1 MAETPASTGLTPQVW
16 DDNFFAEYVRDNRF
30 ARYMGTDMNKIIQV
44 KRDLTVKKGNKI
56 TFASVRRLKDQGVSG
71 NQVLEGNEEE
81 LDSRALVV
89 TVDYIRHGVLV
100 TDKDEQLSAI
110 GLRDAAKPAL
120 KVWEMEKM
128 RNDILTAF
136 GSIDGKAYS
145 VASEAEKDAWLANNS
160 DRVLFGAL
168 RSNISANDHS
178 VALATLDT
186 TADTMRTSI
195 ISLAARMAKTADP
208 HLRPIQVNGDE
219 EWWVLFTGPRAFR
232 DLKTDATMIQA
243 NQYARD
249 RGKDNPLFTGND
261 LVWDNVIIREIPEIA
276 ALPLVGSGGTTD
288 VEPAYLVGAQAI
300 GVGWA
305 ETVTTTTNIKDYGF
319 RRGVGIQECRG
330 IEKLRFGTGSTD
342 GANSKQAGQITVY
355 VAAAAD
361 A

>member
-1 MAETPASTGLTPQVW
+1 MAETPAATGLTPQIW
-16 DDNFFAEYVRDNRF
+16 DDQFFDEYVRTNRF
-30 ARYMGTDMNKIIQV
+30 AKYMGTDMNKIIQV

-56 TFASVRRLKDQGVSG
+56 TFASVRRLKDAGVTG
-71 NQVLEGNEEE
+71 NTVLEGSEEE
-81 LDSRALVV
+81 LDSRSLAV

-120 KVWEMEKM
+120 KTWEMEKL
-128 RNDILTAF
+128 RNDIIAAF
-136 GSIDGKAYS
+136 GSINGVAY
-145 VASEAEKDAWLANNS
+145 ASATEAQKDAWLADNS

-168 RSNISANDHS
+168 RSNISSNDHS

-186 TADTMRTSI
+186 TADTMRPEI

-232 DLKTDATMIQA
+232 DLKVNSIMVQA

-261 LVWDNVIIREIPEIA
+261 LLWDNVIIREIPEIA
-276 ALPLVGSGGTTD
+276 AYANVGSGGTTD
-288 VEPAYLVGAQAI
+288 VEPAYLCGAQAI
-300 GVGWA
+300 GIGWA
-305 ETVTTTTNIKDYGF
+305 ETVSTTTNIKDYGF
-319 RRGVGIQECRG
+319 RKGVGIQECRG
-330 IEKLRFGTGSTD
+330 IEKLRFGK
-342 GANSKQAGQITVY
+342 GAADTSNMVQQGQVTVY
-355 VAAAAD
+355 VAAAPD

>member
-1 MAETPASTGLTPQVW
+1 MAETLAASGLTPQIW
-16 DDNFFAEYVRDNRF
+16 DDQFFSEYVRDNRF

-56 TFASVRRLKDQGVSG
+56 TFASVRRLKDAGRTG
-71 NQVLEGNEEE
+71 NQVLEGFEEE
-81 LDSRALVV
+81 MDSRSLAV
-89 TVDYIRHGVLV
+89 TVDYIRHAVMV
-100 TDKDEQLSAI
+100 TDREEQYSAI

-128 RNDILTAF
+128 RDDIITAF
-136 GSIDGKAYS
+136 GSINGVAY
-145 VASEAEKDAWLANNS
+145 ASATETQKDAWLVDNQ

-168 RSNISANDHS
+168 RSNYSSGDHS

-186 TADTMRTSI
+186 TADTMRPSI

-208 HLRPIQVNGDE
+208 HIRPIKVDGDE

-232 DLKTDATMIQA
+232 DLKTDSTMTDA
-243 NQYARD
+243 NKHARE

-261 LVWDNVIIREIPEIA
+261 LIWDNVIIREIPEITA
-276 ALPLVGSGGTTD
+276 YANVGSGGTTD

-300 GVGWA
+300 GIGWA
-305 ETVTTTTNIKDYGF
+305 ETVKTTMQDKDYDF
-319 RRGVGIQECRG
+319 RKGVGIQECRG

-342 GANSKQAGQITVY
+342 TANAKQAGQITLY
-355 VAAAAD
+355 VAAAPD